1 MPVNYLYH
9 FDVLQFI
16 IMEAKLYQRVK
27 RRNALK
33 AESTITIQRPIEEV
47 FTYITNTQEVPKWSP
62 VKELKQTSEGAL
74 GIGTTVTQV
83 VEFLGRTFEST
94 TEVTGYDPPKAFAF
108 KATSGPVLFEQHFTL
123 SSTGGGT
130 TVNAVL
136 EGEPGGLFKLAGP
149 LLPSTAQKQFDEQL
163 GKLEKRLEG

>member
-1 MPVNYLYH
+1 M
-9 FDVLQFI
+9 
-16 IMEAKLYQRVK
+16 
-27 RRNALK
+27 
-33 AESTITIQRPIEEV
+33 
-47 FTYITNTQEVPKWSP
+47 
-62 VKELKQTSEGAL
+62 
-74 GIGTTVTQV
+74 TQV
-83 VEFLGRTFEST
+83 IDFLGRTFETT

-149 LLPSTAQKQFDEQL
+149 LLQSTAQKQLDEQM
-163 GKLEKRLEG
+163 GKLKKLLEG